1 MDKLCVVSKKVTRD
15 GWKVGYMLRD
25 NLRDEQDSGWQF
37 FADDESDEYINDVNN
52 VELCVVG
59 SIIGIDPILM
69 NYIDSPVGA
78 SFVRISSSEFE
89 AENNQT
95 SYMEKWK

>member
-1 MDKLCVVSKKVTRD
+1 M
-15 GWKVGYMLRD
+15 
-25 NLRDEQDSGWQF
+25 RDEQDSGWQF
-37 FADDESDEYINDVNN
+37 FAGDESDEYINDVNN
-52 VELCVVG
+52 VELCIVG